1 MDYRFNFCRGDLT
14 MYWMKPVAIGA
25 LAFIAMSVSAE
36 QDRVVFGPPFFHP
49 QVLTQSTSMTCN
61 GKTLIFER
69 VTRASEDSAVRR
81 GEVRRQVSLS
91 IEGVPLQSE
100 KIDMLAKSLDKPIS
114 LIASYVKCS
123 TKYRDSP
130 ESFMLQV
137 SYQWSADRGPDRL
150 ASRIM
155 CGLSNILV
163 DPKNPE
169 AAEISINEWRSGSM
183 KTKQEK
189 PSNLLCL

>member
-1 MDYRFNFCRGDLT
+1 

-36 QDRVVFGPPFFHP
+36 QDRAVFGPPIFHP
-49 QVLTQSTSMTCN
+49 QVLTQSTAMTCN

-81 GEVRRQVSLS
+81 GAVHRQVSLS

-130 ESFMLQV
+130 ESFNLQV
-137 SYQWSADRGPDRL
+137 SYQWSADPGPDRL

-189 PSNLLCL
+189 PSNLLCW